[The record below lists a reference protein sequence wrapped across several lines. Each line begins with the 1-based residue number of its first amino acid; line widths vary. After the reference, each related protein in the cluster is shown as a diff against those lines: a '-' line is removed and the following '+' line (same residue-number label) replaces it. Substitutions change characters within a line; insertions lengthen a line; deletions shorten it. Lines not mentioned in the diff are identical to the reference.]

1 MSLSPISFQYN
12 QLNVEERISLVTAI
26 WDSIAEEP
34 YQPLIT
40 EDHRLELERRLA
52 HHSAN
57 PDDTIPWE
65 VVKAEALAR
74 FPR

>member
-1 MSLSPISFQYN
+1 MSLSPSSFQYD

-52 HHSAN
+52 DHSAN